1 LNVIRSIGISYIG
14 RALWGERRAVMGE
27 EKVAVKI
34 SRRLY
39 EQVKKHVEES
49 GGEFKSVEEFVEFV
63 LEEVLREEEEEP
75 VYTPEEEEEIK
86 RRLRALG
93 YL

>member
-1 LNVIRSIGISYIG
+1 
-14 RALWGERRAVMGE
+14 MGE
-27 EKVAVKI
+27 EKVAI
-34 SRRLY
+34 EIPRRLY
-39 EQVKKHVEES
+39 EQVKKRVEES
-49 GGEFKSVEEFVEFV
+49 EGEFKSVEEFVEFV
-63 LEEVLREEEEEP
+63 LEEVLKEEEEEP